1 MGNMTEPC
9 EYVTSFT
16 VYIYNSVYL
25 DISEDEL
32 KFKIDGYKCQISSAR
47 KGQSIRDSDVLRIRL
62 SAFKTETEANTYR
75 DDKFIPR
82 FGFFLNSNGA
92 SFEVACVRTFK
103 VNKAVM
109 FAGYGHSYGQFNA
122 RKTIPFDICTE
133 PGLEFDEKAR
143 IALSLVNSAIKVQ
156 ETPGA
161 ILLLIGAL
169 EALSETKKRTDDEVS
184 VINDLICRV
193 KRDAKLTECQKRRMK
208 NGLEGLKSEGSK
220 SACLRVVQL
229 YGSKSGDSV
238 NASVEQARGC
248 ESQKSVQTEVK
259 DQAEELFDECYKLRN
274 KIIHGGSLPNDL
286 LNYEIPLRRLVI
298 DVLEGYLKDHKKRE

>member
-143 IALSLVNSAIKVQ
+143 IALSLVNLSLKGERTVGSLLLLVSAI
-156 ETPGA
+156 
-161 ILLLIGAL
+161 
-169 EALSETKKRTDDEVS
+169 EALSEDDNRDSLIVCAIDNLVQKIQNNSKLSNKQKNELIGCVQNSKK
-184 VINDLICRV
+184 
-193 KRDAKLTECQKRRMK
+193 K
-208 NGLEGLKSEGSK
+208 GSK
-220 SACLRVVQL
+220 
-229 YGSKSGDSV
+229 
-238 NASVEQARGC
+238 NA
-248 ESQKSVQTEVK
+248 QKM
-259 DQAEELFDECYKLRN
+259 
-274 KIIHGGSLPNDL
+274 
-286 LNYEIPLRRLVI
+286 LVR
-298 DVLEGYLKDHKKRE
+298 K